1 MENLY
6 YNLAEEEF
14 SKSKKIILWLFSSI
28 FFAVGIGTVFMN
40 VVLKDDSINPAVS
53 IAPFG
58 ISIAAGF
65 IAAMATFQRKDHF
78 FAVDDEK
85 IEFRYGMFNAQKKSY
100 YWNNISEILL
110 PHKQKK
116 VKLLMKDNT
125 SVIINLSW
133 IQKKK
138 SSHIRKHIF
147 YGAKEK
153 NINVITPQVL
163 T

>member
-14 SKSKKIILWLFSSI
+14 SKSKKISLWLFSLI
-28 FFAVGIGTVFMN
+28 FFIVGLGTIFMIII
-40 VVLKDDSINPAVS
+40 LKDDSIQLSVS

-58 ISIAAGF
+58 ISIVAGI
-65 IAAMATFQRKDHF
+65 IAAMATFKGKDHF
-78 FAVDDEK
+78 FLIDDEK
-85 IEFRYGMFNAQKKSY
+85 IEFRYGLFNPAKTTY
-100 YWNNISEILL
+100 LWNNIAEIHL

-116 VKLLMKDNT
+116 VRLLMKDNT
-125 SVIINLSW
+125 SKIINLSW

-153 NINVITPQVL
+153 NINIITPQVL